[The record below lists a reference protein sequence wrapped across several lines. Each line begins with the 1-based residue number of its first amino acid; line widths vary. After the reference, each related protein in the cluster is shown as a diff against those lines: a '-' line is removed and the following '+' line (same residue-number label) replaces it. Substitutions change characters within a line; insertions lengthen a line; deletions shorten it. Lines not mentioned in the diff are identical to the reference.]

1 MTWETLE
8 DKYGVKFK
16 TEDGDFRTID
26 SWLEDLYIQAPSV
39 FEELTEEI
47 FLNGDELFHKT
58 SE

>member
-8 DKYGVKFK
+8 EKYGVKFK
-16 TEDGDFRTID
+16 TEDRNFRTID